1 MCARSPV
8 LRGWSLCVRVQDTLF
23 TESVDVVRDPP
34 PSVLQVIEPKVQLPP
49 TEPHHDTS
57 SVVLFSQHPCA
68 GELDRACG
76 DDQFLSTNCFSSQ
89 SESMDVNKD
98 SLEMISGPGSR
109 LCLFEAT
116 ETHSFSLEVHEQYLQ
131 LPPAALHSDPL
142 AVIPE
147 TCTYLHAAADGQL
160 DTCTWESKDL
170 RSPHGDAQADSE
182 ECEETPE
189 EVEVPFISCH
199 LSQRGVTEVG
209 MKLPALRQAFATL
222 LASIHNQNF
231 FFVAGK
237 KIVMRLAAAN
247 NKEVHH
253 VQLAY
258 EALIQFLR
266 TPSNQESI
274 AAELSGANIHNYN
287 FVDVFY
293 ELLVFGY
300 VINGSEPETFAG
312 AFLERLIALVNMW
325 DADVWEPAAALC
337 FAEVIDQLKEFFDD
351 LFALPRDL
359 YSDPA
364 ALAPEVCRLLVQH
377 VQLLMDTL
385 ETL

>member
-1 MCARSPV
+1 
-8 LRGWSLCVRVQDTLF
+8 
-23 TESVDVVRDPP
+23 
-34 PSVLQVIEPKVQLPP
+34 
-49 TEPHHDTS
+49 
-57 SVVLFSQHPCA
+57 
-68 GELDRACG
+68 
-76 DDQFLSTNCFSSQ
+76 
-89 SESMDVNKD
+89 
-98 SLEMISGPGSR
+98 MISGPGSR

-116 ETHSFSLEVHEQYLQ
+116 ETHSLSLEEFFHIPDTEDCLPDIQVHEPYLQ
-131 LPPAALHSDPL
+131 LPPAASHSDPSA
-142 AVIPE
+142 AVPV

-170 RSPHGDAQADSE
+170 RSPHGDAQSQSDSE

-209 MKLPALRQAFATL
+209 VKLPALRQAFATL
-222 LASIHNQNF
+222 LASTHNQNF
-231 FFVAGK
+231 LIVAGK

-247 NKEVHH
+247 NKEARH
-253 VQLAY
+253 VRLAY

-274 AAELSGANIHNYN
+274 AAELSAAKIHHYN

-300 VINGSEPETFAG
+300 VINGSEPQTFAG
-312 AFLERLIALVNMW
+312 AFLEQLIALVNMW
-325 DADVWEPAAALC
+325 DSDVWEPAAALC
-337 FAEVIDQLKEFFDD
+337 FAEVIDQLKELFDD

-364 ALAPEVCRLLVQH
+364 ALAPAVRQLLLQH
-377 VQLLMDTL
+377 VQLLKDTL

>member
-1 MCARSPV
+1 MDFRRFLPGLNTWNVREIACAAGLVAMCARAGYLV
-8 LRGWSLCVRVQDTLF
+8 YRYVRRARAPPDHPQLHP
-23 TESVDVVRDPP
+23 ESVDVVRDPP

-76 DDQFLSTNCFSSQ
+76 DDQLLSTNCFSSQ

-231 FFVAGK
+231 LFVAGK

-247 NKEVHH
+247 NK
-253 VQLAY
+253 
-258 EALIQFLR
+258 
-266 TPSNQESI
+266 
-274 AAELSGANIHNYN
+274 IHNYN

-359 YSDPA
+359 HSDPA

-385 ETL
+385 EKL